1 MKIFT
6 RKPDE
11 STLVEACK
19 QGKPAAQKTIYD
31 KYSHKMLGLCCRY
44 IADVMQAEDV
54 MITGFVKVFE
64 KVESFKNEGSF
75 EGWIRKIMVN
85 EALGYLRKHK
95 NIYLTV
101 GIDDLYQEP
110 TYVPESTTLETEDLL
125 KLVQRLPEGYRTVF
139 NLYAIEGYNH
149 KEIGEMLGISENT
162 SKSQLSRARNLLKRY
177 LLETEKKNLTSSP
190 QVLRQEVG
198 LNINLATLNLTF
210 SKV

>member
-11 STLVEACK
+11 STLIEACK
-19 QGKPAAQKTIYD
+19 LGKPAAQKAIYD
-31 KYSHKMLGLCCRY
+31 KYSRKMLGLCCRY

-64 KVESFKNEGSF
+64 KVETFKSEGSF

-85 EALGYLRKHK
+85 EALGYLRKYK

-101 GIDDLYQEP
+101 STDDLYHEP
-110 TYVPESTTLETEDLL
+110 TVVPESTALEAEDLL
-125 KLVQRLPEGYRTVF
+125 KLVQQLPEGYRTVF

-162 SKSQLSRARNLLKRY
+162 SKSQLSRARNLLQRY
-177 LLETEKKNLTSSP
+177 LAEIEKKNLKQKASVS
-190 QVLRQEVG
+190 RQEVA
-198 LNINLATLNLTF
+198 LDFDLAALHLTLAK
-210 SKV
+210 S